1 MVSYLYAKRGELTWD
16 MLVDQYN
23 SIPYERFSGS
33 TETLQ
38 TFDVT
43 VGRPVWKKL
52 WVELGFSLIYW
63 NNAGFDPAKPE
74 VGNGDDVN
82 KTSITAGF
90 YYNFNFPGYLT
101 TLLQAQ

>member
-1 MVSYLYAKRGELTWD
+1 M
-16 MLVDQYN
+16 
-23 SIPYERFSGS
+23 
-33 TETLQ
+33 
-38 TFDVT
+38 
-43 VGRPVWKKL
+43 WKKL

-82 KTSITAGF
+82 KTSITVGF